1 MKKNSDNFRYSA
13 IQGVIKRIK
22 STGINIIIYEPNL
35 NSKYFL
41 NSKVTEDIKYF
52 KEKSDLI
59 ITNRYDNIL
68 DDVKTKVFTRD
79 IFGGDS

>member
-13 IQGVIKRIK
+13 IQGIIKRIK

-35 NSKYFL
+35 NSEYFL
-41 NSKVTEDIKYF
+41 NSKVTQDIKYF

-79 IFGGDS
+79 IFGRDS